1 MLKDKKKHSFIMTS
15 LLNNYLEQQ
24 SEIVQNNNINTN
36 TEIIPAGQDLS
47 LQDFRTYVKK
57 WLELDTMIKN
67 AQAVIKE
74 KKKIRDKLSVVIAN
88 FMCKYNIE
96 DINTKEGRIK
106 CKTVVSKSPVSQK
119 VVKTKLADIFKDDE
133 DKKNMI
139 ISKIYEERDNVEKLS
154 LRRLKIT

>member
-1 MLKDKKKHSFIMTS
+1 MTS

-24 SEIVQNNNINTN
+24 SEIVQNTN
-36 TEIIPAGQDLS
+36 TDIVPVNPDLS
-47 LQDFRTYVKK
+47 LEDFRAHVRK

-67 AQAVIKE
+67 AQTVIKE

-106 CKTVVSKSPVSQK
+106 CKTVVSKSPVNQK

-139 ISKIYEERDNVEKLS
+139 ISKIYEERENVEKLS
-154 LRRLKIT
+154 LRRLKIS